1 MINPKRDFS
10 MRVVLNGK
18 EVKNVTV
25 MNNVDSKII
34 PFTIVTTRG
43 KTFSLVRNR
52 NNPNLLGVVN
62 HGSLNYHKF
71 RGYEWFTDSAE
82 GTLLG
87 LTGAY

>member
-1 MINPKRDFS
+1 

-18 EVKNVTV
+18 EIKNVTV
-25 MNNVDSKII
+25 MNNVDSKNI

-62 HGSLNYHKF
+62 HG
-71 RGYEWFTDSAE
+71 
-82 GTLLG
+82 
-87 LTGAY
+87 

>member
-25 MNNVDSKII
+25 MNNVDSKNI

-71 RGYEWFTDSAE
+71 RGY
-82 GTLLG
+82 
-87 LTGAY
+87 